1 MQLQQQHQSISKFT
15 YLFVHRH
22 ILIIVSICQTTRHN
36 KYTVVYRTAA
46 GDAAADA
53 AAAAAQLPLL
63 LLQFMMLQERCD
75 DDPATLVSTKI
86 S

>member
-1 MQLQQQHQSISKFT
+1 MQQQLQHQSISIST

-22 ILIIVSICQTTRHN
+22 ILIIVSICQTRHN
-36 KYTVVYRTAA
+36 TSTVVYRTAA
-46 GDAAADA
+46 ADAAADA
-53 AAAAAQLPLL
+53 AAAAQLLLL
-63 LLQFMMLQERCD
+63 LLQFMMLQERFD